1 MFFHR
6 GDNGPFTA
14 FTIGSME
21 LRAAFAVFM
30 NGASGFSIMPEFV
43 AHFVP
48 DDRPS
53 LTWLAF
59 VPHDAPVRRML
70 RAALA
75 NRVEVVWTEIACA
88 ALDPEEIRWIAQGLN
103 TRGCKNDSVWL
114 RARLADCAERAV
126 HRP

>member
-59 VPHDAPVRRML
+59 APHDAPVRRML
-70 RAALA
+70 RAAL
-75 NRVEVVWTEIACA
+75 
-88 ALDPEEIRWIAQGLN
+88 D
-103 TRGCKNDSVWL
+103 
-114 RARLADCAERAV
+114 AERNGAFVVALKHDGRAHCAV
-126 HRP
+126 WVNAGEDLLFSETDTAPCRLSLSVAPHDLTFSR